1 MARKLFKQQEKEFYK
16 NFHPITKYFHPIS
29 KPQSKTTK
37 KTPDHPSPNTNKT
50 EATLKKKQTKIVKY
64 IARKI
69 TVEPMDA
76 PT

>member
-1 MARKLFKQQEKEFYK
+1 MARKLFKRQEKEFYK

-29 KPQSKTTK
+29 KPQVQTTK
-37 KTPDHPSPNTNKT
+37 KTPHHLSPNTNKT
-50 EATLKKKQTKIVKY
+50 ETTPKKKQTKIVKY

-69 TVEPMDA
+69 TVEPTDA